1 MVNTARL
8 FATTGREDIS
18 QFIVHLTRDDRETFE
33 EGGSTARKNFL
44 AIMKSRKILAVRP
57 HCLFNKRLKELS
69 DRSQSWLN
77 VACFTEVPLNQIH
90 LLVGEIPGRQIALE
104 SYGFVFTKD
113 FIAESGGQPAIY
125 INSYNENSWLREAVD
140 ELFKITQKNG
150 SFVGKMWRLL
160 PFLNAMHEK
169 YDFSWER
176 EWRVVKHFKFKLRDL
191 VCVILPH
198 EEEDNLKEKFAK
210 AGIAV
215 ISPGWT
221 YEQIVTELARQQRT
235 TRQFFIEKDI
245 SVPTRK
251 TQK

>member
-1 MVNTARL
+1 L
-8 FATTGREDIS
+8 QE
-18 QFIVHLTRDDRETFE
+18 LTKT
-33 EGGSTARKNFL
+33 N
-44 AIMKSRKILAVRP
+44 
-57 HCLFNKRLKELS
+57 
-69 DRSQSWLN
+69 QSKLN

-104 SYGFVFTKD
+104 PYGLVFTKD

-125 INSYNENSWLREAVD
+125 INSYNENLWLRESVD
-140 ELFKITQKNG
+140 ELFEASHRNG
-150 SFVGKMWRLL
+150 RFVGKIWRLL

-176 EWRVVKHFKFKLRDL
+176 EWRVVQDFKFKLSDL

-198 EEEDNLKEKFAK
+198 EGEENLKEKFARS
-210 AGIAV
+210 GIAV

-235 TRQFFIEKDI
+235 TRQFVVEQDI

-251 TQK
+251 TEG